1 MSTSCGNPA
10 TEQDAL
16 MTRRTKFDQTKTCVK
31 CKGRTG
37 NIVIRHAVYCKVCFF
52 PLVSTRFR
60 KVLGPTINAGGRT
73 PKNANARGGR
83 LRGLLKAPGS
93 LVIGHSGG
101 LGSTVLLDL
110 VAKSYFYRS
119 TTTAGDDSSA
129 LGTEHPRNKAK
140 EDGGSA
146 DVWKG
151 NPAVCYVEV
160 ASAIPGAKDRT
171 EEVRA
176 VIQAYSDPLTKF
188 EIDFIP
194 LRLEDVFDVAWWKS
208 VALPMRHK
216 DANATPL
223 QSLHAYLSSLPTPT
237 AVHSA
242 ISSLIRVLLL
252 YTSASRNASHLLLGT
267 SLTSLSMNT
276 ISGLAQGAGFA
287 LVSES
292 IDEGWTPT
300 HSQHINIVRPLR
312 DVGIKESAFWA
323 WWLKLPVAGRDR
335 YPSTSSSI
343 DALTYNFIMGLE
355 KDYPSTVSTIAR
367 TIAKVT
373 TKETGVEGGCIL
385 CQKPAQRN
393 VQAWKAS
400 ISIRSYHDESFV
412 NAKHPLPPH
421 YTAPPALEET
431 TDAEPSFPTS
441 VYLAPRLCY
450 ACHTTFTS
458 RSSRGSS
465 SANSIV
471 IPLPVWV
478 KANVT
483 LLDPA
488 GGSDSAILTNDMDR
502 TQGDVAGEDAE
513 VWKVKKL
520 SPGHIKDKIGGFL
533 LDDAE

>member
-1 MSTSCGNPA
+1 
-10 TEQDAL
+10 
-16 MTRRTKFDQTKTCVK
+16 
-31 CKGRTG
+31 
-37 NIVIRHAVYCKVCFF
+37 
-52 PLVSTRFR
+52 
-60 KVLGPTINAGGRT
+60 
-73 PKNANARGGR
+73 
-83 LRGLLKAPGS
+83 
-93 LVIGHSGG
+93 
-101 LGSTVLLDL
+101 
-110 VAKSYFYRS
+110 
-119 TTTAGDDSSA
+119 
-129 LGTEHPRNKAK
+129 
-140 EDGGSA
+140 
-146 DVWKG
+146 
-151 NPAVCYVEV
+151 
-160 ASAIPGAKDRT
+160 
-171 EEVRA
+171 
-176 VIQAYSDPLTKF
+176 
-188 EIDFIP
+188 
-194 LRLEDVFDVAWWKS
+194 
-208 VALPMRHK
+208 
-216 DANATPL
+216 
-223 QSLHAYLSSLPTPT
+223 
-237 AVHSA
+237 
-242 ISSLIRVLLL
+242 
-252 YTSASRNASHLLLGT
+252 
-267 SLTSLSMNT
+267 MNT

-335 YPSTSSSI
+335 YPSTVSSTPGVSSVWKSVKPDLKSSSI

-373 TKETGVEGGCIL
+373 TKETGVKGGCIL
-385 CQKPAQRN
+385 CQKWVNSSDLRCHLVTYALVRPAQRN

-441 VYLAPRLCY
+441 VDLAPRLCY

-465 SANSIV
+465 SANSIE

-488 GGSDSAILTNDMDR
+488 GGSDSAILTNNMDR

-520 SPGHIKDKIGGFL
+520 SPGHIKDKIGAFL